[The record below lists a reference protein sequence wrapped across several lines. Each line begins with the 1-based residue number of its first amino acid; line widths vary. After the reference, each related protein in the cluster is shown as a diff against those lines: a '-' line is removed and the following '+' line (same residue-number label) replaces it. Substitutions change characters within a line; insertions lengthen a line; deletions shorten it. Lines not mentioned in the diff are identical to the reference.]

1 MHFFVLSNDVNNFT
15 MISYIVDRMFLDSK
29 ISNITSYD
37 ELGIKA
43 IKDYPALVFIDAL
56 LIDIN
61 RINRITTMN
70 REFKIIYFGD
80 RKLWSFDLYDTE
92 HIDYL
97 TTPLTKLKI
106 KCACRKFMHLT
117 KTYDDKVFKYKFN
130 KVEYMVKSKD
140 IAYLNS
146 FGKYISIVLKDSNEA
161 LFIAHLNDIEDKL
174 GEYFFRVHQ
183 SFIINMK
190 LIKRI
195 ETSNVIILIND
206 TERSIPISR
215 GRYKDFIKAY
225 KLFWNLE

>member
-1 MHFFVLSNDVNNFT
+1 
-15 MISYIVDRMFLDSK
+15 
-29 ISNITSYD
+29 
-37 ELGIKA
+37 
-43 IKDYPALVFIDAL
+43 
-56 LIDIN
+56 
-61 RINRITTMN
+61 
-70 REFKIIYFGD
+70 
-80 RKLWSFDLYDTE
+80 
-92 HIDYL
+92 
-97 TTPLTKLKI
+97 
-106 KCACRKFMHLT
+106 
-117 KTYDDKVFKYKFN
+117 
-130 KVEYMVKSKD
+130 MVKSKD